1 MICALMMFI
10 SVFSACLL
18 PAQAQTPA
26 PTSAPSALTKQA
38 TAIVR
43 NMSPQQKIGQ
53 LFMISFPGSDA
64 FVMSDVAD
72 LITNYRVGGVF
83 LRTANLNFTNVSD
96 GPRQIAE
103 LANRLQTIAS
113 TGVITNV
120 TA

>member
-1 MICALMMFI
+1 MFI

-26 PTSAPSALTKQA
+26 PTSTPSALTKQA

-83 LRTANLNFTNVSD
+83 LRAANQNFIIKSFKNTKCVAILCFRIKVAD
-96 GPRQIAE
+96 
-103 LANRLQTIAS
+103 
-113 TGVITNV
+113 
-120 TA
+120 